1 MVDLITSGLS
11 RTLMLADSSAKA
23 AAQPMN
29 LVSREM
35 KKSNPNM
42 ELIARAGQYGSA
54 ELGKADKSLKEAQ
67 EELKKAQKLAKE
79 EKKAEDEARLEE
91 KKAENAAEKAEKAEK
106 TESEKQVTSTQ
117 TVTDPTVSQT
127 PENHAE
133 NPLPQTD
140 LIEISPEA
148 ALQMPQHKPVVVDV
162 PKVYTP
168 TVAAVTMNAHTQ
180 PKVNTIA

>member
-11 RTLMLADSSAKA
+11 RTLMFADSSAKA

-35 KKSNPNM
+35 KKTNPNM

-91 KKAENAAEKAEKAEK
+91 KKAENAAEKAE
-106 TESEKQVTSTQ
+106 SEKQVASTQ

-133 NPLPQTD
+133 HPLPQTD

-168 TVAAVTMNAHTQ
+168 TVVAVTMNTHAQ
-180 PKVNTIA
+180 LKVNTIA

>member
-11 RTLMLADSSAKA
+11 RTLMFADSSAKA

-35 KKSNPNM
+35 KKTNPNM

-54 ELGKADKSLKEAQ
+54 ELGKADQSVKEAQ

-91 KKAENAAEKAEKAEK
+91 KKAENAAEKAEKAE
-106 TESEKQVTSTQ
+106 SEEQTASTQ

-127 PENHAE
+127 PEDHAKV
-133 NPLPQTD
+133 PLPQTD

-148 ALQMPQHKPVVVDV
+148 ALQVPKHQPVVVDV
-162 PKVYTP
+162 PRIYTP
-168 TVAAVTMNAHTQ
+168 MVVAVTMNTHAQ